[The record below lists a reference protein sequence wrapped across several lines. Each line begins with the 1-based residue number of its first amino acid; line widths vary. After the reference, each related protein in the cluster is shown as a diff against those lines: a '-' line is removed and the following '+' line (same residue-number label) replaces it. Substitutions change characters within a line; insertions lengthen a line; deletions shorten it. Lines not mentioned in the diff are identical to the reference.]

1 MKKLAVVAIGGNSL
15 IKDNEHCSIED
26 QYKAVCETAD
36 HIVDLVDSG
45 YNVVVSHGN
54 GPQVGYMLRR
64 SEIAS
69 EVENMHP
76 VPLVNCDADS
86 QGAIGYQIQQAL
98 DNEFRKRK
106 MSQIINVGALS
117 RESLKTA
124 VTIVT
129 QIAVAKD
136 DPAFK
141 KPSKPIGAFYSEEE
155 VVGIRKKYSYW
166 KLISDAGRGYRRV
179 VASPKPLMIL
189 EEEPIEILLAAGFC
203 VIAAGGGGI
212 PVIKTED
219 NRWVGVDAVIDK
231 DFATSL
237 MANQLK
243 ADLLLIST
251 GVERVYINFGKA
263 NQKGLDKITVA
274 EAKKYIKEGHFAPGS
289 MRPKIEAAIEFIE
302 NGGSE
307 AIITD
312 PENLSKAANG
322 DAGTHLIA

>member
-1 MKKLAVVAIGGNSL
+1 MTKLAVIAIGGNSL
-15 IKDNEHCSIED
+15 IKDNEHNTIED
-26 QYKAVCETAD
+26 QYKAVCETAE
-36 HIVDLVDSG
+36 HIVDLIENDHD
-45 YNVVVSHGN
+45 VVVSHGN

-69 EVENMHP
+69 ELGNMHP
-76 VPLVNCDADS
+76 VPLVNCDADT

-106 MSQIINVGALS
+106 IHQTISIGSFN
-117 RESLKTA
+117 RKSLKTA
-124 VTIVT
+124 VTVVT
-129 QIAVAKD
+129 QIAVDKN
-136 DPAFK
+136 DPAFTN
-141 KPSKPIGAFYSEEE
+141 PSKPIGSFYTEKEIIS
-155 VVGIRKKYSYW
+155 IKKKYPHW
-166 KLISDAGRGYRRV
+166 DITSDAGRGYRRV

-219 NRWVGVDAVIDK
+219 NQWVGVDAVIDK

-237 MANQLK
+237 MANQLR

-251 GVERVYINFGKA
+251 GVEKVYINFGKS
-263 NQKGLDKITVA
+263 NQKGLKKITVA
-274 EAKKYIKEGHFAPGS
+274 EARQYIKEGHFAPGS
-289 MRPKIEAAIEFIE
+289 MLPKVEAAIDFIRK
-302 NGGSE
+302 GGSK

-312 PENLSKAANG
+312 PAHLSEAALG
-322 DAGTHLIA
+322 HKGTHIIP